1 VLDPP
6 ADAGG
11 TDSQQPPVATN
22 WTLAYYESIEVAG
35 LIKGSQ
41 RHEQRQRL
49 REAVSREMF
58 DFKDKTG
65 LFDNFE
71 VNHEPFWPRVKW
83 LLAGSLAWHAIF
95 VTCILLIPPV
105 RDALSIA
112 FIFSGGRIVD
122 RPYSKTNILNQGDI
136 LEVTAEKFHYP
147 EGYFAMDQQ
156 PMPSPLPAGPAFR
169 PRPFS
174 PSSEAAAASPS
185 PAASVVPSPSPLI
198 VAKASPSPSI
208 DPKEAEA
215 TKKAEEQLDR
225 VAAENGVKRPKEI
238 NTRPFKDL
246 LASAKKMKDDGK
258 LNLSGQIELTVE
270 ADRDAEG
277 KLQNAKVTDKRGD
290 KTLEGVALDFVSAL
304 SDSGVL
310 DFLEGTKH
318 LKLVAKVDDNN
329 IEIVVSTEVESEER
343 ARQLEKGYSLLI
355 VGGRIVKRGKDEE
368 IYYNHTE
375 VTSHDK
381 EVSVKLAM
389 PRSELSPLLLKY
401 SAAK

>member
-1 VLDPP
+1 
-6 ADAGG
+6 
-11 TDSQQPPVATN
+11 
-22 WTLAYYESIEVAG
+22 
-35 LIKGSQ
+35 
-41 RHEQRQRL
+41 
-49 REAVSREMF
+49 
-58 DFKDKTG
+58 
-65 LFDNFE
+65 
-71 VNHEPFWPRVKW
+71 
-83 LLAGSLAWHAIF
+83 
-95 VTCILLIPPV
+95 
-105 RDALSIA
+105 
-112 FIFSGGRIVD
+112 
-122 RPYSKTNILNQGDI
+122 
-136 LEVTAEKFHYP
+136 
-147 EGYFAMDQQ
+147 
-156 PMPSPLPAGPAFR
+156 
-169 PRPFS
+169 
-174 PSSEAAAASPS
+174 
-185 PAASVVPSPSPLI
+185 LI

-208 DPKEAEA
+208 DPKEEEA

-375 VTSHDK
+375 VMSHDK

>member
-1 VLDPP
+1 
-6 ADAGG
+6 
-11 TDSQQPPVATN
+11 
-22 WTLAYYESIEVAG
+22 
-35 LIKGSQ
+35 
-41 RHEQRQRL
+41 
-49 REAVSREMF
+49 MF
-58 DFKDKTG
+58 DFKEKPE

-71 VNHEPFWPRVKW
+71 VNREPFWPRVKW
-83 LLAGSLAWHAIF
+83 LVAGSGAWHALFIA
-95 VTCILLIPPV
+95 CILLIPPV

-112 FIFSGGRIVD
+112 FVFSGGRFVD
-122 RPYSKTNILNQGDI
+122 RPYSKTSIANQDV
-136 LEVTAEKFHYP
+136 LEVTTEKFRYP

-156 PMPSPLPAGPAFR
+156 PMPSPLPAAPAFS
-169 PRPFS
+169 PRRFS
-174 PSSEAAAASPS
+174 PSQAAAAATPS
-185 PAASVVPSPSPLI
+185 PLPSVVPSPSPLI
-198 VAKASPSPSI
+198 AANPSASPKPSI

-215 TKKAEEQLDR
+215 AKKAEEQLDR

-246 LASAKKMKDDGK
+246 LAAAKKMKDDGK

-270 ADRDAEG
+270 ADRDADG
-277 KLQNAKVTDKRGD
+277 KLQNAKVADKRGD
-290 KTLEGVALDFVSAL
+290 KALEGVALDFVSAL

-310 DFLEGTKH
+310 NFLEGTRH

-329 IEIVVSTEVESEER
+329 VEIVVSTEVESEER

-355 VGGRIVKRGKDEE
+355 VGGRIAKRGQDEE
-368 IYYNHTE
+368 VYYNHTE

-401 SAAK
+401 SAAKK